1 MKILISALL
10 AASTLLSAATMPFTA
25 SAQEAYIQRG
35 HDRDFG
41 RPKGPPPGFDR
52 DHRSDNGRNNDK
64 HKDRDLA
71 IGIIGGL
78 AAGAII
84 GGAINDQPHRYP
96 PPPPPRFEPRRDYYS
111 RPMPPRYP
119 PRRPIPEYRGDPTF
133 AVQPWSRQWRD
144 FCSNRYRTFN
154 PSTGTY
160 LGGDGK
166 WHFCTIQ

>member
-10 AASTLLSAATMPFTA
+10 AASTLLSALTIPLTA
-25 SAQEAYIQRG
+25 SAQDIFIQRG
-35 HDRDFG
+35 QDRDSNWQNS
-41 RPKGPPPGFDR
+41 PPSRYDR
-52 DHRSDNGRNNDK
+52 DHRSQQWRNKDR

-84 GGAINDQPHRYP
+84 GGVINDQPPRY
-96 PPPPPRFEPRRDYYS
+96 PPPPRFEPRRDYYYQ
-111 RPMPPRYP
+111 PMPPRYP
-119 PRRPIPEYRGDPTF
+119 PPRPIPEYRGDATM
-133 AVQPWSRQWRD
+133 AGQPWSRQWRD

-154 PSTGTY
+154 PNTGTY
-160 LGGDGK
+160 LGSDGK